1 MVISK
6 NNKPE
11 LEKIESPFYQLW
23 VLLNT
28 YRGSVPLERDLGID
42 PRLVDR
48 PQTKI
53 QAAIQAELQNQIN
66 KYIPKLRLKN
76 VQTKLSNTGILDILC
91 EVELR

>member
-1 MVISK
+1 MVVSK
-6 NNKPE
+6 NDKP
-11 LEKIESPFYQLW
+11 KIEEVENPFYQLW

-42 PRLVDR
+42 PRLVDK

-66 KYIPKLRLKN
+66 KYIPKLKLKA
-76 VQTKLSNTGILDILC
+76 VETKLSSTGILDILC